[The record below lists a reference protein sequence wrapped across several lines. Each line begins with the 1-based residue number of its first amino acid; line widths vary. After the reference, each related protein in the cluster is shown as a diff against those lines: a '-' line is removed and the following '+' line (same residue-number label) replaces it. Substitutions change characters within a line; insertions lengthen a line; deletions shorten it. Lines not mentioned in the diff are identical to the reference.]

1 MPDHARILEIHL
13 GNRRIG
19 HLVNYRGSSAFLA
32 APDYVADPGRPVL
45 SQSFRGSDDA
55 RTQRLLTD
63 LHSELTIS
71 RVRVPPFFANL
82 LPEGALRTRM
92 AGELRVSED
101 AEFDMLAALGR
112 DLPGAVIA
120 TPADEVPLSALAL
133 FGEGVADHV
142 SRHIGQTVEKFS
154 LSGVQLKF
162 SVLRNSQ
169 RRYVLAGDSETGDII
184 LKPPH
189 PAFPHLPENEYSS
202 MRLAQLAGVDT
213 PEFWLVD
220 PSELAVPALKGL
232 EGTIYA
238 IRRFDR
244 AGSERVHIEDFAQV
258 LGIRA
263 ANKYGDT
270 NYDTILRII
279 MNRTR
284 NGLLDARQLVRRLVV
299 NILIGNGDAHIK
311 NFSLI
316 YHDPQHPDLA
326 PAYDIVSTIQ
336 YLPQDQSMALNM
348 AGERQVADITIAS
361 FEKLERRVGLL
372 RPAQLAREARQTV
385 QRALDRWSTE
395 LSSLPMEEGHKEV
408 IRERLRSLPITRL

>member
-1 MPDHARILEIHL
+1 MPERARILEIRL

-19 HLVNYRGSSAFLA
+19 HLVNYRGSSAFFA

-45 SQSFRGSDDA
+45 SQSFRGSDEA

-63 LHSELTIS
+63 LHSELTNS

-82 LPEGALRTRM
+82 LPEGALRARI

-101 AEFDMLAALGR
+101 AEFDILAALGR
-112 DLPGAVIA
+112 DLPGAVTA
-120 TPADEVPLSALAL
+120 TLAEEVPPAAFAF
-133 FGEGVADHV
+133 FGEGVADHI
-142 SRHIGQTVEKFS
+142 SSHIGRTVEKFS

-169 RRYVLAGDSETGDII
+169 GRYVLAGESETGDII
-184 LKPPH
+184 LKPSH

-213 PEFWLVD
+213 PEAWLVD
-220 PSELAVPALKGL
+220 PSEVEIPALRGL
-232 EGTIYA
+232 QGAIYA

-244 AGSERVHIEDFAQV
+244 VGSVRVHIEDFAQV

-263 ANKYGDT
+263 ANKYGET

-279 MNRTR
+279 TNRTR

-299 NILIGNGDAHIK
+299 NVLIGNGDAHIK

-316 YHDPQHPDLA
+316 YRDPQYPDLA
-326 PAYDIVSTIQ
+326 PAYDIISTIQ
-336 YLPQDQSMALNM
+336 YLPQDQSMALNI
-348 AGERQVADITIAS
+348 AGQRQVADITIAS
-361 FEKLERRVGLL
+361 FERLERKVGLL
-372 RPAQLAREARQTV
+372 RPVQLAREARQTV
-385 QRALDRWSTE
+385 QRALDTWPAE
-395 LSSLPMEEGHKEV
+395 LPGLPMEEDHKEV
-408 IRERLRSLPITRL
+408 IRERLRTLPITNL